1 MDNDESEILR
11 KRRFILQN
19 PSAHI
24 EQLVEIEARTFANAN
39 AVSASRTLLQ
49 NPYAHLDGDGRYSA
63 LSADIESGE
72 KRRGIKN
79 IEQLAIFVQRRLWK
93 ERFELW
99 RDDAPTSPIDILD
112 PEKAAHLLGF
122 QVKQEESLGVYRG
135 QFGRVA
141 VAGILDRDTNQIRIS
156 KEFPITTQRFT
167 AAHEIGH
174 LMLHR
179 EMSVIHRDRALDGK
193 KLSRDRVEFE
203 ADKFAVFFLLPEKVV
218 RKEFENRFLTQN
230 FQLNEGTAFA
240 FGMKKLLNEIG
251 EGRPLSRVLATAIKF
266 NGRFFRSL
274 SETFKVTPETMA
286 IRLEELGLIQK
297 A

>member
-24 EQLVEIEARTFANAN
+24 EQLIEIEARTSAIADV
-39 AVSASRTLLQ
+39 VSVSRVLLQ
-49 NPYAHLDGDGRYSA
+49 NPYAHLDGEGRFSA
-63 LSADIESGE
+63 LPANIEPAE
-72 KRRGIKN
+72 KWHGVNN
-79 IEQLAIFVQRRLWK
+79 IEQLAISVQRRLWK
-93 ERFELW
+93 ERLELW
-99 RDDAPTSPIDILD
+99 QDDTPTSPIDILD
-112 PEKAAHLLGF
+112 PEKAAYLLGF
-122 QVKQEESLGVYRG
+122 QMKQEESLGVYRG
-135 QFGRVA
+135 RSGRVA
-141 VAGILDRDTNQIRIS
+141 VAGILDRGANQIRIS

-174 LMLHR
+174 LMLHP
-179 EMSVIHRDRALDGK
+179 EMSVVHRDRALDGK

-230 FQLNEGTAFA
+230 FQLNEDTAFA
-240 FGMKKLLNEIG
+240 FGMKKLLDEIG
-251 EGRPLSRVLATAIKF
+251 EGRSLSRVLATAIKF
-266 NGRFFRSL
+266 NGKFFRSL

-297 A
+297 P